1 EKTAS
6 LLYVEVPDVAPI
18 DDKLHRPLFIV
29 TEWAREEALVCEQ
42 NARKR
47 VPLVSPA
54 MCDIRAL
61 KVDMVIYPPGSA
73 APECRHEGA
82 GTFMYFLTGRGS
94 GTANGKPYS
103 VSGGELIHFAD
114 REKHTL
120 QAAGDELRFI
130 EVHVPAEFKTVWT
143 DPKKV
148 SVWRSTGLDVSGLE
162 T

>member
-1 EKTAS
+1 TSSAESVPAINGIRRERLFKGSDAQSGSILIDRIAFAPGTTLQLELSNNSAAWLHILDGSVVFKAFDVDRLDNRHSAFLPPGFKASLTCEKTAS

-61 KVDMVIYPPGSA
+61 KV
-73 APECRHEGA
+73 
-82 GTFMYFLTGRGS
+82 
-94 GTANGKPYS
+94 
-103 VSGGELIHFAD
+103 
-114 REKHTL
+114 
-120 QAAGDELRFI
+120 
-130 EVHVPAEFKTVWT
+130 
-143 DPKKV
+143 
-148 SVWRSTGLDVSGLE
+148 
-162 T
+162 